1 MGTWDEKYIVTE
13 LRSEVGDAPWTPT
26 FSDKEASRVVSLD
39 SKVLDGAFYMET
51 AWFWPGDW
59 PSDKGEEGTVK
70 EHSHEFPEAIGF
82 VGTNPDDV
90 NDLGGE
96 VELWIDGKQNII
108 DRSFIAFFPAGT
120 KHGPLRIK
128 RVDRPIFHFT
138 SGTSSKYT

>member
-1 MGTWDEKYIVTE
+1 MGAWDEKYIVTE

-26 FSDKEASRVVSLD
+26 FTNKEASRVVSLD

-59 PSDKGEEGTVK
+59 PAGKGEEGTVK
-70 EHSHEFPEAIGF
+70 EHSHAFPEAIGF
-82 VGTNPDDV
+82 VGTNPEDV

-108 DRSFIAFFPAGT
+108 DRSFIAFLPAGT

-128 RVDRPIFHFT
+128 KVNRPIFHFT

>member
-1 MGTWDEKYIVTE
+1 MGAWDEKYIVTE

-26 FSDKEASRVVSLD
+26 FSDREASRVVSLD

-59 PSDKGEEGTVK
+59 PAGKGEEGTVK

-82 VGTNPDDV
+82 VGTNPKDV

-96 VELWIDGKQNII
+96 VEFWIDGKKNII
-108 DRSFIAFFPAGT
+108 DKSFIAFLPAGT
-120 KHGPLRIK
+120 KHGPLKIN